1 MIRVA
6 VLALLIWLGPPPE
19 LGAPPAPA
27 PAPASVPEPEP
38 ASAPANE
45 PDSPITVTTRLTPD
59 PSHVGDLL
67 TLEVIVAFP
76 KDHSVNLPSGL
87 VFAPLELVSVS
98 EGEVESTGSDLRQ
111 RFTLELQHF
120 EVGEASV
127 PSFPIT
133 WIDPSNAVHTYHV
146 APHPFVVESLLAN
159 ESEPQLRGDDPP
171 VSLEY
176 PDERLA
182 LILFACAGGIV
193 LGGALL
199 ALWLSLRGRAKPVFV
214 PPPIPAHERALAELD
229 KLAHER
235 VELLAEGRS
244 QDYYVR
250 LTEIA
255 KRYLEGRFG
264 VDALESTTEEIRE
277 TLLGSARAKIEP
289 LDPVELLRFLEDCDL
304 VKFAR
309 LSPAHDEAELALDT
323 VRDMVE
329 RSKPGHVEPPAPIR
343 DPDRAVASRPVH
355 APPLPAKPE
364 SSEIQNQ
371 PDNEGPR

>member
-1 MIRVA
+1 MMKSA
-6 VLALLIWLGPPPE
+6 SLLALLVWLGPPSDLAPAPE
-19 LGAPPAPA
+19 PEPVSEPAVAPA
-27 PAPASVPEPEP
+27 PA
-38 ASAPANE
+38 ND
-45 PDSPITVTTRLTPD
+45 PDSPITATTRLTPD

-67 TLEVIVAFP
+67 TLELIVAFP
-76 KDHSVNLPSGL
+76 KDHSVNLPNGIDMS
-87 VFAPLELVSVS
+87 PLELVSIE
-98 EGEVESTGSDLRQ
+98 EGEVESSGSDLRQ
-111 RFTLELQHF
+111 RFTIQLQYF

-133 WIDPSNAVHTYHV
+133 WIDPANAVHTFHV
-146 APHPFVVESLLAN
+146 APHAFVVESLLAN
-159 ESEPQLRGDDPP
+159 ESEPQVRGEDPP

-182 LILFACAGGIV
+182 LILMACAGGIV

-199 ALWLSLRGRAKPVFV
+199 ALWLSFRGRTKPIILA
-214 PPPIPAHERALAELD
+214 PPIPAHEVALAELD
-229 KLAHER
+229 KLAGER
-235 VELLAEGRS
+235 VGLLADGRA

-264 VDALESTTEEIRE
+264 IDALERTTEEIHE
-277 TLLGSARAKIEP
+277 TLLGAGKTTVDP

-309 LSPAHDEAELALDT
+309 LSPAGDEAEAALHT

-329 RSKPGHVEPPAPIR
+329 RSKQAHKPVEPSTP
-343 DPDRAVASRPVH
+343 VAAEV
-355 APPLPAKPE
+355 
-364 SSEIQNQ
+364 Q
-371 PDNEGPR
+371 P

>member
-1 MIRVA
+1 MKA
-6 VLALLIWLGPPPE
+6 LSLAMLVWLGPPDLAPAPE
-19 LGAPPAPA
+19 PEPAPA
-27 PAPASVPEPEP
+27 PAAAPE
-38 ASAPANE
+38 ND
-45 PDSPITVTTRLTPD
+45 PDSPITTTTRLSPD
-59 PSHVGDLL
+59 PSHIGDLL
-67 TLEVIVAFP
+67 TLELIVAFP

-87 VFAPLELVSVS
+87 DFSPLELVSVE

-111 RFTLELQHF
+111 RFTIQLQYF

-133 WIDPSNAVHTYHV
+133 WIDPANQVHTHHV
-146 APHPFVVESLLAN
+146 APHAFTVESLLAE
-159 ESEPQLRGDDPP
+159 ESEPQVRGEDPP

-182 LILFACAGGIV
+182 MILLACAGGIV

-199 ALWLSLRGRAKPVFV
+199 ALWLNLRGRAKPIVL

-229 KLAHER
+229 ELASER
-235 VELLAEGRS
+235 TSLLADGRA

-264 VDALESTTEEIRE
+264 VDALERTTEEIHE
-277 TLLGSARAKIEP
+277 TLLGPRGTMAVNRIHP

-309 LSPAHDEAELALDT
+309 LSPADEEAESALQN
-323 VRDMVE
+323 VRDMVQRSRPAVE
-329 RSKPGHVEPPAPIR
+329 EPSKPQ
-343 DPDRAVASRPVH
+343 DPERAKASRPSE
-355 APPLPAKPE
+355 APEARP
-364 SSEIQNQ
+364 
-371 PDNEGPR
+371 

>member
-1 MIRVA
+1 MMKISL
-6 VLALLIWLGPPPE
+6 LALLLWLGPPPDA
-19 LGAPPAPA
+19 APEPAPEVA
-27 PAPASVPEPEP
+27 TAP

-45 PDSPITVTTRLTPD
+45 PDSPITATTRLTPD

-67 TLEVIVAFP
+67 TLELIVAFP

-87 VFAPLELVSVS
+87 DFSPLELVGVE

-111 RFTLELQHF
+111 RFTIQLQYF
-120 EVGEASV
+120 DVGEASV

-133 WIDPSNAVHTYHV
+133 WIDPADQVHTHHV
-146 APHPFVVESLLAN
+146 APHAFVVESLLAD
-159 ESEPQLRGDDPP
+159 ESEPQVRGEDPP

-182 LILFACAGGIV
+182 LILMACAAGIL

-199 ALWLSLRGRAKPVFV
+199 ALWLKLRGRARPIVLA
-214 PPPIPAHERALAELD
+214 PPIPAHERALAELD
-229 KLAHER
+229 ELAAER
-235 VELLAEGRS
+235 VAMLADGRA

-264 VDALESTTEEIRE
+264 IDALECTTEELHA
-277 TLLGSARAKIEP
+277 TLLGSSRAAIHP
-289 LDPVELLRFLEDCDL
+289 LDPAELLRFLEDCDL

-309 LSPAHDEAELALDT
+309 LSPAGDEAELALQT
-323 VRDMVE
+323 VREMVE
-329 RSKPGHVEPPAPIR
+329 RSKLGAVEPVAGPE
-343 DPDRAVASRPVH
+343 DPDRAKATRP
-355 APPLPAKPE
+355 APPEARP
-364 SSEIQNQ
+364 
-371 PDNEGPR
+371 

>member
-1 MIRVA
+1 MKA
-6 VLALLIWLGPPPE
+6 MLLALALIWLGPPPE
-19 LGAPPAPA
+19 APPEP
-27 PAPASVPEPEP
+27 PPASALPEP
-38 ASAPANE
+38 APANE

-87 VFAPLELVSVS
+87 DFSPLELVGVE

-111 RFTLELQHF
+111 RFTLELQYF
-120 EVGEASV
+120 DVGEASV

-133 WIDPSNAVHTYHV
+133 WIDPANEVHTHHV
-146 APHPFVVESLLAN
+146 APHAFVVESLLAN
-159 ESEPQLRGDDPP
+159 EAEPQVRGEDPP

-182 LILFACAGGIV
+182 TILIACAGGIL

-199 ALWLSLRGRAKPVFV
+199 ALWLNLRGRAKPIVL
-214 PPPIPAHERALAELD
+214 PPPIPAHERALAELQR
-229 KLAHER
+229 LEGER
-235 VELLAEGRS
+235 VALLAEGRA

-264 VDALESTTEEIRE
+264 VDALERTTEEIRE
-277 TLLGSARAKIEP
+277 ILLGAARTRIEP

-309 LSPAHDEAELALDT
+309 LSPAVDEAELALHT

-329 RSKPGHVEPPAPIR
+329 RSRPAGEAGKPIVEPS
-343 DPDRAVASRPVH
+343 DPDRAKATRPAEPRFPDPVGTGT
-355 APPLPAKPE
+355 AKEDRP
-364 SSEIQNQ
+364 
-371 PDNEGPR
+371 